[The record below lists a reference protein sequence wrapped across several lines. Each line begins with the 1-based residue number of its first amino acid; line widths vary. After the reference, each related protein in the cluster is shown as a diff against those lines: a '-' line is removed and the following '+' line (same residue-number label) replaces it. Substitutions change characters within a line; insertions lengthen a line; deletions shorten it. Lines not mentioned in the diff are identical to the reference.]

1 MSGKSSIRADK
12 VPPRKSKQIRQMV
25 DVRGFPLN
33 VEKGPE
39 LVSEKDAFNRREYEA
54 DSSTAVVLNSDS
66 FKNEGVSTANAFSKG
81 NPAALPVV
89 EQFPEQSEVSRSL
102 LGINR
107 QTTQKGLFSNVSV
120 YGLDTKDWEFE
131 VTGYRDGRNRW
142 WTRRPSS
149 SGNYSPAVLA
159 EDDKNA
165 ALRLTSNPTPY
176 LEPPVPTSNNPLRV
190 GTRNYVWWGQYINSI
205 VALYVFKYM
214 VKNFSEEKKLR
225 YNLINFLSL
234 YPAAVQEDGSLEF
247 DELAWDKMWLDI
259 SQRRLGSPDNYPLI
273 PQVQAFN
280 FRNVQVNNLR
290 SASLWGDSDV
300 IITEANSS
308 VPNSANLS
316 WDSDL
321 FSISRIF
328 FPLGRDDN
336 KGHFYIKTN
345 PDSRVWEKYL
355 GLRWNNIKPEIRNW
369 EFTVHESE
377 STVTDIEKQLQL
389 PYVIISDIP
398 QVFNNAWPIASETN
412 LPVNGNRIGGE
423 QGIETGIVLKS
434 TRAFRYQPGRIS
446 GFTYGV
452 KLSEI
457 GAGPGTTLEFGIE
470 NPTDSYMFRLSNGGN
485 FSIIRRSVIPLEN
498 TLFLD
503 NAKYTENTK
512 TVVVDGQLQYE
523 TTIGQNI
530 MNGDPLSGEGRSGY
544 ILDPDTVT
552 MFKIEFGWYGAIG
565 ARFYAYVPVGN
576 NDCRWVIL
584 HTLVIENQLKKP
596 CLGDP
601 FFYFTY
607 RLNILNSSSIRV
619 NQFVDKF
626 GASYYIDGYDEGNV
640 SPLSVSSGNRSL
652 LKNFTEVENR
662 VTPLDWITLL
672 GIKPRQF
679 ITNVQGESIYNKK
692 EIYPEKLNVISTTDC
707 EIKLIRQ
714 KGCPEFAYNHQEG
727 YKWQILPENR
737 RLKAKFSI
745 TPLFELNLPGLEI
758 LQSNSQ
764 THTAIA
770 AYSVMSEGEFRDPRL
785 ESNWSIIGD
794 QFGRVIGND
803 VYGVFTD
810 KQSFEGGSVLLRFK
824 RPAPYRYLSAREDF
838 SRVIDDAK
846 VKLPFTYAPISPNEQ
861 GYDLEIDYFRRDQ
874 ILLSTI
880 DINSNEFYIYWT
892 GGRMQ
897 GPNPGNFASLRF
909 GFVWPNVTDESDP
922 LYAET
927 SSADWGVESDVVYD
941 GQNFYEGLPYDFV
954 QQSSNCLY
962 VETGSDIWYN
972 TFGLE
977 IQEEEFFTRRFLNLD
992 EDFRLNVPG
1001 IEGGT
1006 CRGLFCKSG
1015 REVREQVVIFS
1026 EFDEVTETTNYYISD
1041 PSTPWPNLGDKN
1053 YTVTLVQNDTKVSV
1067 ETTGGETRVID
1078 NVVLYLLPLG
1088 ESLPDG
1094 IEPGFVK
1101 TYYNIVYIARMNE
1114 KSQVIEILTSEIAP
1128 GDIPFVRVFIQGR
1141 QGAELGGV
1149 WIGQKTP
1156 QGIKVEPFTPH
1167 RSTLS
1172 ISDEGIDSHGEWAD
1186 SPQEDGSLK
1195 AVIAY
1200 TQQETAPTL
1209 DASEETLNT
1218 KKSIHSSPKKCG
1230 SFTVQNSRSS
1240 SGVFIGSEY
1249 PLRSFTQLGLGLP
1262 ITTYYISANN
1272 PTEIDLK
1279 DMFYV
1284 GGEGV
1289 LNSTYAN
1296 TATFVVAR
1304 ALESDGNIQISMN
1317 YVEQ

>member
-1 MSGKSSIRADK
+1 VKRSIRADK
-12 VPPRKSKQIRQMV
+12 VPPRKSKLIRQMV
-25 DVRGFPLN
+25 DVRGLPLN

-54 DSSTAVVLNSDS
+54 DASTAVVLNSDS

-81 NPAALPVV
+81 GPAALPVI

-102 LGINR
+102 LGIDR
-107 QTTQKGLFSNVSV
+107 QTTQKGIFSNVSV
-120 YGLDTKDWEFE
+120 YGLDAKDWEFE
-131 VTGYRDGRNRW
+131 VSGYRDGRNRW

-149 SGNYSPAVLA
+149 SGNYSPAILA

-176 LEPPVPTSNNPLRV
+176 LEPPVPTSNNIFRP
-190 GTRNYVWWGQYINSI
+190 GTRNYLWWGQYLNSV

-214 VKNFSEEKKLR
+214 AKNFSEERKLR
-225 YNLINFLSL
+225 YNLTRFFSL
-234 YPAAVQEDGSLEF
+234 YSSDF

-280 FRNVQVNNLR
+280 FRNVQVNNFR
-290 SASLWGDSDV
+290 SASLWGESDV
-300 IITEANSS
+300 IITEANAF
-308 VPNSANLS
+308 VPSSANLS

-321 FSISRIF
+321 FSASRVF
-328 FPLGRDDN
+328 FPFGRDDN
-336 KGHFYIKTN
+336 KGHFYIRTN

-355 GLRWNNIKPEIRNW
+355 GLRWNSIKPEIRNW

-377 STVTDIEKQLQL
+377 STVTDIEKELQL
-389 PYVIISDIP
+389 PYVIISDTP
-398 QVFNNAWPIASETN
+398 QVFNNAWPSSSETG

-485 FSIIRRSVIPLEN
+485 FSIVRRSIIPLE
-498 TLFLD
+498 TTTFLD
-503 NAKYTENTK
+503 NAKYAENTR
-512 TVVVDGQLQYE
+512 TVVANGELQYE
-523 TTIGQNI
+523 TVIGQNI
-530 MNGDPLSGEGRSGY
+530 MNGDPLSGEGKSGY

-601 FFYFTY
+601 FFFFTY
-607 RLNILNSSSIRV
+607 RLNILNSSTVRV

-626 GASYYIDGYDEGNV
+626 GASYYIDGYDDGTV
-640 SPLSVSSGNRSL
+640 SPLSVSSGSRAL
-652 LKNFTEVENR
+652 TKNFTEIENR
-662 VTPLDWITLL
+662 ITPLDWITLL

-679 ITNVQGESIYNKK
+679 ITNVQGELIFNKK
-692 EIYPEKLNVISTTDC
+692 EIYPEKLNIISTTDC
-707 EIKLIRQ
+707 EVKLIRQ

-727 YKWQILPENR
+727 YKWQILPEKR
-737 RLKAKFSI
+737 RMKARFSI
-745 TPLFELNLPGLEI
+745 TPLFEFNLPGLEI
-758 LQSNSQ
+758 LQSNTE

-770 AYSVMSEGEFRDPRL
+770 AYSIPSTGEFRDPRI
-785 ESNWSIIGD
+785 ESNWGVVGS
-794 QFGRVIGND
+794 QFARVLGND
-803 VYGVFTD
+803 VFGVFTD

-824 RPAPYRYLSAREDF
+824 RPPSYRYLSTREDF
-838 SRVIDDAK
+838 SRIIDDAT
-846 VKLPFTYAPISPNEQ
+846 VKLPFTYAPVAPNEQ
-861 GYDLEIDYFRRDQ
+861 GYELEIDYFRRDQ
-874 ILLSTI
+874 ILLSTV
-880 DINSNEFYIYWT
+880 DVNSNEFYIYWT

-897 GPNPGNFASLRF
+897 GPNPGNFASIRF
-909 GFVWPNVTDESDP
+909 GFVWPDP
-922 LYAET
+922 GET
-927 SSADWGVESDVVYD
+927 SSPDWGIEPDVTYD

-954 QQSSNCLY
+954 EDGTNCLY

-977 IQEEEFFTRRFLNLD
+977 IQEEDFFTRRFLNL
-992 EDFRLNVPG
+992 EADFRLNVPG
-1001 IEGGT
+1001 IEGGV

-1015 REVREQVVIFS
+1015 REVREQVVIVS
-1026 EFDEVTETTNYYISD
+1026 DFDEATETTTYYVSD
-1041 PSTPWPNLGDKN
+1041 PTTPWPNLGDKN
-1053 YTVTLVQNDTKVSV
+1053 YTVTLVQGDTKVSV

-1078 NVVLYLLPLG
+1078 NVTLYLLPIG
-1088 ESLPDG
+1088 ESLPEG
-1094 IEPGFVK
+1094 VEEGFVK
-1101 TYYNIVYIARMNE
+1101 AYYNIVYIARMDE
-1114 KSQVIEILTSEIAP
+1114 KSRVVEILTSEIAP

-1156 QGIKVEPFTPH
+1156 QGIRVEPFTPH

-1172 ISDEGIDSHGEWAD
+1172 ISDEGIDFHSEWSAD
-1186 SPQEDGSLK
+1186 PQEDGALK
-1195 AVIAY
+1195 SVIAY
-1200 TQQETAPTL
+1200 TQQDTAPTL
-1209 DASEETLNT
+1209 DPSEENLDT

-1230 SFTVQNSRSS
+1230 SFTLQDSRSS

-1249 PLRSFTQLGLGLP
+1249 PLRTFTQPGLGTP
-1262 ITTYYISANN
+1262 ITTYYVSANT
-1272 PTEIDLK
+1272 PAEIDLK
-1279 DMFYV
+1279 GMFYV

-1289 LNSTYAN
+1289 LNSTFAN

-1304 ALESDGNIQISMN
+1304 ALKSDGDVQISLN
-1317 YVEQ
+1317 YIEQ